1 MQTFFDILDFF
12 SNSPFIIYPVI
23 LLCTFSAC
31 RAIGHYFPKTVKY
44 YNETPWKI
52 IITFCGS
59 ILGYAIYQS
68 MHIICSKEIQTL
80 FHMSPNQLPHTLSL
94 LTLILCIP
102 AWLFVI
108 GIFFKIGYLYTV
120 WRDKKTTFF
129 QHMGLNVLSI
139 ICIVF
144 AYKFALKLTA
154 SQELIRQMATQVDYL
169 DKKFLPSAFA
179 QQEDFDGFLIIDEQT
194 ISIYQKN
201 NNITRFKIIKNTA

>member
-1 MQTFFDILDFF
+1 
-12 SNSPFIIYPVI
+12 
-23 LLCTFSAC
+23 
-31 RAIGHYFPKTVKY
+31 
-44 YNETPWKI
+44 
-52 IITFCGS
+52 
-59 ILGYAIYQS
+59 

-94 LTLILCIP
+94 LTLMLCIP

-108 GIFFKIGYLYTV
+108 GIFVKIGYLYTV

-129 QHMGLNVLSI
+129 RHMGLNVLSI

-144 AYKFALKLTA
+144 AYKFALKLTE
-154 SQELIRQMATQVDYL
+154 SQELIRQMATHVDYL
-169 DKKFLPSAFA
+169 DKKFLPSVFA